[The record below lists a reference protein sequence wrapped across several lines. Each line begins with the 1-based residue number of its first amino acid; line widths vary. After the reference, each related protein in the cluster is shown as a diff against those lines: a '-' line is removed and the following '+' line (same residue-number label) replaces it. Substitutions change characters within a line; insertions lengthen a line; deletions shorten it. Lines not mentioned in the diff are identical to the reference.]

1 MKFVIDDYR
10 KQEIRINGKLENF
23 GNTEE
28 DLREKEKKKN
38 ELGIIFKEKELELK
52 RTEEKVLKLKRV
64 KEFFDQKEID
74 FNKITQKIEHDKLT
88 LNRLNSTMNEL
99 SNQINE
105 INLKESANRKDKA

>member
-1 MKFVIDDYR
+1 MILDKNLFLNAVYVRQGEIANLVTKNPSEKKEMMGRLLGVEDLQNSWKNMKFVIDDYR

-52 RTEEKVLKLKRV
+52 R
-64 KEFFDQKEID
+64 
-74 FNKITQKIEHDKLT
+74 N
-88 LNRLNSTMNEL
+88 
-99 SNQINE
+99 
-105 INLKESANRKDKA
+105 